1 MNAPML
7 EDIRLAQLGDEE
19 AEQTLICKNTPLIW
33 SVARRFFG
41 RGADP
46 EDLFQLGSIGFIK
59 AVRGFDPQYGTQF
72 STYAVPKIA
81 GEIKRFLRDDGMI
94 KVSRELKENAMKVS
108 AARASFEAEKGRA
121 PKISE
126 LSERTGLQPEEIATC
141 DMAVKEALSLDVE
154 NKEEDGPGL
163 FNRIGVPGHEENV
176 VERLALH
183 EALNKLDSQ
192 ERVVL
197 ELRYFRDMTQQKT
210 AAVMGISQ
218 VQVSR
223 IEKRA
228 FLHLRIILQ

>member
-1 MNAPML
+1 MNATML
-7 EDIRLAQLGDEE
+7 EDIRLAQLGNGE
-19 AEQTLICKNTPLIW
+19 AEQILIRQNTPLIW

-46 EDLFQLGSIGFIK
+46 DDLFQLGSIGFIK

-108 AARASFEAEKGRA
+108 AARASFEAQEGRA
-121 PKISE
+121 PRISE
-126 LSERTGLQPEEIATC
+126 LSERTGLHPEEIASC
-141 DMAVKEALSLDVE
+141 DMAVKAALSLDGD
-154 NKEEDGPGL
+154 NNEEEGPGL
-163 FNRIGVPGHEENV
+163 LNILGSPGHEDSV

-183 EALNKLDSQ
+183 EALNKLDPQ

-197 ELRYFRDMTQQKT
+197 ELRYFRDMTQQRT
-210 AAVMGISQ
+210 AAIMGISQ

-228 FLHLRIILQ
+228 FLHLRLILQ